1 MCFSQKIKA
10 MSSKLHWVDVSPEML
25 TLYGAGVCPAFEWP
39 SQSHAFV
46 YELDSARK
54 TRRFYYDDAPT
65 LESLN
70 RDCDR
75 TRLILLLNTDAK
87 IRIFGA
93 HAILR
98 TQHDYYLCPEL
109 RAIAKVILATE
120 LPEVAATPY
129 RLGKSIELLCETF
142 RAIDEGRMVSLLA
155 DTGLSVHDSQL
166 IAMAREYINQYCSSP
181 LTLESIAKAVGVN
194 RSKLTKGFRAMFG
207 CSVSDAIAE
216 QRLQQAMQLLEQTD
230 MPVSSIG
237 YQVGYQSNASFS
249 RAFSR
254 YFGAPP
260 KHIRERRASV

>member
-1 MCFSQKIKA
+1 MRVT
-10 MSSKLHWVDVSPEML
+10 LDWVDVSPEML
-25 TLYGAGVCPAFEWP
+25 ALYGVGACPSFHWP

-46 YELDSARK
+46 YELDSANK
-54 TRRFYYDDAPT
+54 TCRFYYDDAPT
-65 LESLN
+65 PDSLN
-70 RDCDR
+70 RGCDR
-75 TRLILLLNTDAK
+75 TRLILLLNTEAK

-109 RAIAKVILATE
+109 RAIAKVILTTE
-120 LPEVAATPY
+120 LPEAAATPY

-142 RAIDEGRMVSLLA
+142 RVIDQGRMVSLLA
-155 DTGLSVHDSQL
+155 DSGLSAQDGQL
-166 IAMAREYINQYCSSP
+166 IAMAHEYINQYCSSP

-194 RSKLTKGFRAMFG
+194 RTKLTKGFRAMFG

-230 MPVSSIG
+230 MPVSAIG

-260 KHIRERRASV
+260 RHIRDQRASV